1 MAKCGHQQI
10 LREESPDKQQNWKEP
25 RFLEALPCI
34 QLFGYV
40 VWPITSDQLQ
50 VCGAGDGNR
59 TRTSTLVRVNTLAI
73 TPHQYRRRIMTSN
86 VMTRELRPDEM
97 CKDYRCRKE
106 RSPRTNPRTSQCHQL
121 QQSNLNMSYQ
131 LETLQLLTYHKSKR
145 DSVINQVPITT
156 NPSLPK
162 YYIDS

>member
-1 MAKCGHQQI
+1 MRFEESLKIQTIIKNHSAFKNIINLGILKKVCVEIYCFFCLIIEPKHVAKCGHQQI

-50 VCGAGDGNR
+50 VCEAGDG
-59 TRTSTLVRVNTLAI
+59 SG
-73 TPHQYRRRIMTSN
+73 
-86 VMTRELRPDEM
+86 
-97 CKDYRCRKE
+97 KE

-121 QQSNLNMSYQ
+121 QQSNSNMSYQ
-131 LETLQLLTYHKSKR
+131 LKLCNY
-145 DSVINQVPITT
+145 
-156 NPSLPK
+156 
-162 YYIDS
+162 